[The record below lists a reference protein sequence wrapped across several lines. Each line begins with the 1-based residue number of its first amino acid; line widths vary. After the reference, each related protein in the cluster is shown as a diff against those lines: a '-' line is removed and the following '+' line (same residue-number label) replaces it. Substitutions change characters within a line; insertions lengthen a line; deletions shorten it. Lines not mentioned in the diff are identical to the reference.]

1 MTHLCATGSTAA
13 GIHAGIGNVAAGSAF
28 AVMQSAGTAPLLLG
42 TIGAGVGAAGG
53 TAAVVTMKVT
63 SRL

>member
-1 MTHLCATGSTAA
+1 
-13 GIHAGIGNVAAGSAF
+13 
-28 AVMQSAGTAPLLLG
+28 LLG